1 MPAEFTGKVVKAYYI
16 SEGHKDIE
24 VIFDTDGQGKYAR
37 FLVQVDEDDYYYKA
51 LQEEGWD
58 LDKIAEDTAEYKRA
72 ESERFGIIVN
82 KAAEQLAREML
93 GMQTL
98 NEEKQRLLREAEEL
112 QKHREDLKKSVDK
125 IAKDVDAKE
134 ADLRGLD
141 QTIKV
146 QTNQADSIVFSYIL
160 EKNNDKEELFKMK
173 LWALELD
180 VVKDADKEI
189 KSKIRKTTTMTGV
202 FGILDTLME

>member
-24 VIFDTDGQGKYAR
+24 VIFDTDGQGKYGR

-125 IAKDVDAKE
+125 KE
-134 ADLRGLD
+134 ADLKGLD

-146 QTNQADSIVFSYIL
+146 QTNQADSVVFSYIL

-180 VVKDADKEI
+180 MVKGADKEI

-202 FGILDTLME
+202 FGILDTLTE

>member
-24 VIFDTDGQGKYAR
+24 VIFDTDGQGKYGR

-98 NEEKQRLLREAEEL
+98 NEEKQRLIREAEEL

-125 IAKDVDAKE
+125 KE

-146 QTNQADSIVFSYIL
+146 QTNQADSVVFSYIL
-160 EKNNDKEELFKMK
+160 EKNNNKEELFKMK

-180 VVKDADKEI
+180 IVKDADKEI